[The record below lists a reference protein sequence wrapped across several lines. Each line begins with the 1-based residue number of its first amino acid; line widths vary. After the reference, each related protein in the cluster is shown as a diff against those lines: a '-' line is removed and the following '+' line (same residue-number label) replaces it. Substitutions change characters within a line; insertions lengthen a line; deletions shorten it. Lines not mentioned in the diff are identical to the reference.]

1 MNRRRYRRMEGL
13 EGKDTFIIPIMAKRK
28 QELKPQPRKAFG
40 EMEGQRTMT
49 IKIIIFLISNVG

>member
-1 MNRRRYRRMEGL
+1 MEGL